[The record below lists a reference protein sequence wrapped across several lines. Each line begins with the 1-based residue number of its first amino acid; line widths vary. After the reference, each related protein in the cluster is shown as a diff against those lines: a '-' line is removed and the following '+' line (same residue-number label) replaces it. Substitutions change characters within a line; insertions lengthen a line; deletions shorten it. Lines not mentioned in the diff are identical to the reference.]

1 MMNVKETLKRL
12 HRRLPTLSLDEL
24 FELLDCYVEQSNLT
38 SFPNWEPGK
47 IWYST
52 DTTGVNE
59 TAKVT
64 CVTNNTDK
72 TSSKDPL
79 TTNINFAKIDPLV
92 YKVETNVTNGKTMYY
107 DGGDT
112 VQLTADH

>member
-12 HRRLPTLSLDEL
+12 HKRLPTLSLDEL
-24 FELLDCYVEQSNLT
+24 FELLDCYVEQSAT
-38 SFPNWEPGK
+38 FPNWELGK

-64 CVTNNTDK
+64 CVTNNTDPGIY
-72 TSSKDPL
+72 TVN
-79 TTNINFAKIDPLV
+79 TNLPHGKI
-92 YKVETNVTNGKTMYY
+92 KYY
-107 DGGDT
+107 DGGGST
-112 VQLTADH
+112 QLVAEH